1 MRVSVKKGLIF
12 SALILVLLLPGCLKN
27 KSGHSSVYDKTKKTG
42 KIIVGTSASCEPFE
56 YVSDGKVQGIDIDI
70 ANVIAKKLSADL
82 EIKDI
87 VFDDLISNLNNYE
100 CDFVASAMSINDL
113 RSEEV
118 DFSEPYYVNSQR
130 VVVLSGSGIHNF
142 EDLFMKNVAVQ
153 KGTTSDMYVNPKLKD
168 STFIQYDRYDDAVK
182 SLLKQEINAIIVDD
196 FTADKIV
203 ERSEGKI
210 FKLSNSLAMES
221 YAIAVS
227 KGETELLQVINNAI
241 KEIKDNGELESI
253 INSYK

>member
-1 MRVSVKKGLIF
+1 MRVSLKKCLMF
-12 SALILVLLLPGCLKN
+12 STLVLVLLLPGCLKN
-27 KSGHSSVYDKTKKTG
+27 KSGYSSVYDRAKKTG
-42 KIIVGTSASCEPFE
+42 KIIVGTSANCEPFE
-56 YVSDGKVQGIDIDI
+56 YVFNGKIQGIDIDI
-70 ANVIAKKLSADL
+70 ANIIAKRLSSNL
-82 EIKDI
+82 EVKDI
-87 VFDDLISNLNNYE
+87 IFDNLISDLNDYE

-130 VVVLSGSGIHNF
+130 LVVLSGTGIHNF
-142 EDLFMKNVAVQ
+142 DDLFMKNIAVQ

-168 STFIQYDRYDDAVK
+168 STFIQYDRYDEAVN
-182 SLLKQEINAIIVDD
+182 SLLNQEVSAIIVDD

-203 ERSEGKI
+203 ERSGGKI

-227 KGETELLQVINNAI
+227 KGETELLQVINNVI
-241 KEIKDNGELESI
+241 REIKDNGELENI